1 VTSNTY
7 RQSSRIRPEHLEIDP
22 DNLLLARAPRGRLS
36 AEQVRDNALAV
47 AGLLS
52 PDVGGKSVKPYQ
64 PKGLWEAQ
72 GAFQSY
78 KQDKGDALYRRGIYV
93 YWKRSTLYP
102 SFEAF
107 DAPSRLT
114 CVVER
119 AKTTTPLQSLV
130 LLNDPVY
137 VEAAR
142 FLGQRMLLEGGKD
155 VSSRLVFGFRLCT
168 SRLPSDEELGIL
180 LRIHA
185 EQAGLFA
192 ADETAAK
199 ELVAVG
205 DGKPDPNL
213 RIQDLATWTVMGSV
227 LLNLDATIHKR

>member
-1 VTSNTY
+1 
-7 RQSSRIRPEHLEIDP
+7 
-22 DNLLLARAPRGRLS
+22 LS

-52 PDVGGKSVKPYQ
+52 NDVGGKSVKPYQ

-78 KQDKGDALYRRGIYV
+78 KQDKGDKLYRRGIYV

-107 DAPSRLT
+107 DAPTRLT

-155 VSSRLVFGFRLCT
+155 VSTRLVFGFRLCT
-168 SRLPSDEELGIL
+168 SRLPTDEELGIL

-185 EQAGLFA
+185 EQKALFDG
-192 ADETAAK
+192 DEKAAK
-199 ELVAVG
+199 ELIAVG
-205 DGKPDPNL
+205 DKKPDESL
-213 RIQDLATWTVMGSV
+213 AIGDLATWTVMGSV